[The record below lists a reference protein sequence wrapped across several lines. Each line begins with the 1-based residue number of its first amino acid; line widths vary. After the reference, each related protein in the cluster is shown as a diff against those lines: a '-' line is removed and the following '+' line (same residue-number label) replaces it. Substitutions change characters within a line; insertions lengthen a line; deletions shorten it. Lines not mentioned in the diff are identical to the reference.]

1 MEQDNIQIVK
11 KRRLKK
17 TGILLIILLILILG
31 YGIYYVYDIKIT
43 NIYIT
48 GSTILND
55 QEIIEISGLENYP
68 NSLKNSTK
76 KITEKLNKNPY
87 IISSKVTKKNLFREV
102 YIEIEENK
110 PLFYYQNKVILKDGE
125 KVDDKFDIPVVVNE
139 INEEVYDEFID
150 CMDHVDDDILI
161 KISEIK
167 YDPNDIDK
175 KRFYLTMNDGNYVY
189 VTLNKIEK
197 INNYINI
204 VKTFNEKKGILYLDS
219 GEFFEIFE
227 N

>member
-68 NSLKNSTK
+68 NSLKNNTK

>member
-11 KRRLKK
+11 RRRLKK

-31 YGIYYVYDIKIT
+31 YGIYYVYDINIT

-55 QEIIEISGLENYP
+55 QEIIEIAGLDNYP
-68 NSLKNSTK
+68 NSLKNSSK
-76 KITEKLNKNPY
+76 KIMEKLEKNPY
-87 IISSKVTKKNLFREV
+87 IISSKVTKRNLFKEV
-102 YIEIEENK
+102 YIEIEENR
-110 PLFYYQNKVILKDGE
+110 PLFYYQNKVILKNGE
-125 KVDDKFDIPVVVNE
+125 KVDDKFDVPVVVNE
-139 INEEVYDEFID
+139 INEEIYDEFIN
-150 CMDHVDDDILI
+150 CMDSVDEDILI

-175 KRFYLTMNDGNYVY
+175 MRFYLTMNDGNYVY
-189 VTLNKIEK
+189 VTLNKFEK
-197 INNYINI
+197 INSYINI
-204 VKTFNEKKGILYLDS
+204 VKTFNEKGILYLDS
-219 GEFFEIFE
+219 GEFFEIFA